1 MPEFYRKRGVVGRI
15 RGREQNH
22 RKVHAHFFYAEYE
35 LSVFIDE
42 GSAIIAE
49 GRMPRN
55 KRRQI
60 VRDLESYA
68 LRKKA
73 LDMWDNFHE
82 DE

>member
-15 RGREQNH
+15 RGREKNH
-22 RKVHAHFFYAEYE
+22 KKVHAHFIYAEYE

-42 GSAIIAE
+42 DSAMIAE
-49 GRMPRN
+49 GRMPSN

-60 VRDLESYA
+60 VRDLESNE

-73 LDMWDNFHE
+73 LDMWDDFHE